1 MRATCRAAGK
11 LAHSDATCED
21 IRLERDA
28 WNGNQFISMMLRM
41 IPRLV
46 MRGGINVGLDAVGIP
61 KGSGITHGPDDMW
74 TVQTGHQA
82 MRLGRKIGRF

>member
-1 MRATCRAAGK
+1 
-11 LAHSDATCED
+11 
-21 IRLERDA
+21 
-28 WNGNQFISMMLRM
+28 M